1 MKKIFSLLL
10 LCATAVFASCGK
22 DDPSTEPV
30 AAVFRS
36 LTANGSATET
46 TTTLTLTFDKVIDA
60 LTAADVTLSAAETGA
75 VSGALTAKGNGV
87 YELAVSDITKAG
99 NVTVAVAKTGY
110 TITPASKTV
119 AVASWAGGNP
129 VSGDIDMTSMTAAEA
144 LAAIRAALAAGFT
157 ELKLT
162 GELFKT
168 GMGGQWGTFA
178 DNTKIKKCDL
188 TGVTGWGTPATLPD
202 RAFKDC
208 AALQEVTLPGD
219 VRVIGEYAFIRCAA
233 LTAVNLSQ
241 VTRIDNSAF
250 RECTSLAALTLD
262 HVTAIAADA
271 FFGCT
276 GLETL
281 EIPKCTRFDS
291 YFISGCSSLTRIEA
305 TAAGNFVDID
315 NENSNIEHSA
325 VFHNRNTAGHTGDN
339 AFDPAECDLAL
350 NPDKQ
355 EGGGAAPT
363 VSNGNEW
370 TIADN
375 ARPMQWKSITFVQP

>member
-1 MKKIFSLLL
+1 MKKNSLLL
-10 LCATAVFASCGK
+10 LCATAVLASCGK
-22 DDPSTEPV
+22 DDPFTEPV

-75 VSGALTAKGNGV
+75 LTAKGNGV

-119 AVASWAGGNP
+119 AVASRAGGNP
-129 VSGDIDMTSMTAAEA
+129 VSGDIEMTSMTAAEA
-144 LAAIRAALAAGFT
+144 QAAIRSALAAGFT

-208 AALQEVTLPGD
+208 TALQEVTLPDG
-219 VRVIGEYAFIRCAA
+219 VQVIGEYAFVRCA
-233 LTAVNLSQ
+233 
-241 VTRIDNSAF
+241 D
-250 RECTSLAALTLD
+250 
-262 HVTAIAADA
+262 
-271 FFGCT
+271 
-276 GLETL
+276 
-281 EIPKCTRFDS
+281 
-291 YFISGCSSLTRIEA
+291 
-305 TAAGNFVDID
+305 
-315 NENSNIEHSA
+315 
-325 VFHNRNTAGHTGDN
+325 
-339 AFDPAECDLAL
+339 
-350 NPDKQ
+350 
-355 EGGGAAPT
+355 
-363 VSNGNEW
+363 
-370 TIADN
+370 
-375 ARPMQWKSITFVQP
+375 